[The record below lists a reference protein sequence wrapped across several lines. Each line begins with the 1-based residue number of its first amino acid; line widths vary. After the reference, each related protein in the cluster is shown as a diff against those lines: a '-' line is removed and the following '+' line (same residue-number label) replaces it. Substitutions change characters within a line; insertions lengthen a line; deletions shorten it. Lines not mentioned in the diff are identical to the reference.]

1 MRDGWILAAAIV
13 AMLTIWTATLSPS
26 FALALHTVIN

>member
-13 AMLTIWTATLSPS
+13 VMLTIWTATLSPE
-26 FALALHTVIN
+26 FALALRPMIN